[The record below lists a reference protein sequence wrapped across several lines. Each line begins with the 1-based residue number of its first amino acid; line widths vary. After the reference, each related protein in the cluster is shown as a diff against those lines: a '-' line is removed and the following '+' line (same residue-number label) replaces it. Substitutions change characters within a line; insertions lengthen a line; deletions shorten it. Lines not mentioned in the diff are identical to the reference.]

1 MAFTTSEILV
11 LFVYFSKMYT
21 QGGVQELIRKKK
33 MSSLL
38 SREANPFSPSEPWVL
53 G

>member
-33 MSSLL
+33 
-38 SREANPFSPSEPWVL
+38 NVFPFVER